1 MIFFIDVLLYF
12 RVIYQM
18 SVQILI
24 CRTVKADFKAFPSG
38 EGGPLAVDEEIAKQQ
53 ANRFQNHHFNKILF
67 ATPVAKSTSICQRHI
82 SYCEAVYHSSFI
94 ISFSRK
100 RPSHLAAF
108 SLRQNGHGSLLRNLL
123 KKLQKERPISWG
135 AAPNPVR
142 FLKKAAQKL

>member
-1 MIFFIDVLLYF
+1 
-12 RVIYQM
+12 M
-18 SVQILI
+18 SGS
-24 CRTVKADFKAFPSG
+24 AHKAFPSG

-108 SLRQNGHGSLLRNLL
+108 FFEAKGQR
-123 KKLQKERPISWG
+123 KKLQKRKAVS
-135 AAPNPVR
+135 VR
-142 FLKKAAQKL
+142 LCLTLRDLLKKVDQNFKKWAVRHILSLLISSFLPSAKSSTILNS